1 MFIMFLNKYKI
12 KWETNI
18 TKNLLYARHHARCF
32 LYITHIISHLE
43 EVTFYLHFAEE
54 ES

>member
-1 MFIMFLNKYKI
+1 MG
-12 KWETNI
+12 NI

-43 EVTFYLHFAEE
+43 EVTLSAFCRRGKLEDE
-54 ES
+54 GLSKLLVR